1 MTAPEQKERIRAA
14 RVGARVELV
23 DLRVRK
29 LAAELHQPTS
39 EGPLSFALDVKPA
52 VSRVDELVVYSL
64 EYEFSSQ
71 DNDQKTVVDGTIEI
85 SVLYQLEEGAEL
97 TEGELAAFGNVSVLF
112 TAHPYLREL
121 LHSLTLRMGLPP
133 LILDV
138 MRSPLDAEL
147 EGSQ

>member
-1 MTAPEQKERIRAA
+1 MTAPEEKERIRAA

-39 EGPLSFALDVKPA
+39 EGPLSFDLDVKPA